1 VPFSSALESHRLF
14 ERVLRVRRNPVA
26 AYGFAIAAVAVAT
39 LARWALG
46 SEVGEDVPFLTYFPA
61 IVLTALVGG
70 LGPGM
75 LAIALAAAISWYLF
89 LPPLFNWRL
98 GEAGGLT
105 LLLFVAVTGLTVT
118 LVALLNAAVERVM
131 AQEQNERV
139 LIESSP
145 SGIVVVD
152 DEGTIRLINASTEK
166 LFGYERAELLG
177 RKVEVLVP
185 QLKADAHRALREAF
199 LRRPEARAMGAG
211 RDLSGRRR
219 DGSEFPVEI
228 ALNPVI
234 RNGRTGVLATVIDIS
249 ERRRAQ
255 ERQQLMI
262 RELHHRTHNLFA
274 VIQSIASRT
283 FVDGI
288 DLAGAKQVFNGRLQA
303 LARAHTM
310 LAEAA
315 WSGAP
320 LAELL
325 RQEFAGFA
333 EHLSISGCDIV
344 VNAAAAQQFA
354 LIIHELATNAMKY
367 GALSV
372 PGGRVTVQG
381 RIERRNGEA
390 TFSFRWQERGGPAV
404 LAPTRK
410 GFGSVILVD
419 AARQFGHT
427 VRLDYRPQGVN
438 YELQLLLS
446 AIAAPGSQPGEARL
460 AAAPSRPA

>member
-1 VPFSSALESHRLF
+1 MERSRWQSSEAAWSRWSGRADREHSVGEATSGRWPRGRILVIQAHNRRHRWPWGEPPVPFSSALESHRLF
-14 ERVLRVRRNPVA
+14 ERVLRVRRSPVA

-75 LAIALAAAISWYLF
+75 LAIALAAAISWYAF
-89 LPPLFNWRL
+89 LPPLFSWRL
-98 GEAGGLT
+98 GQAGGLT
-105 LLLFVAVTGLTVT
+105 LLLFVAVTCLTVT

-152 DEGTIRLINASTEK
+152 DEGTIRLVNASTEK

-177 RKVEVLVP
+177 RRVEVLVP

-255 ERQQLMI
+255 ERQQMMK
-262 RELHHRTHNLFA
+262 RELHPRPHNMHA
-274 VIQSIASRT
+274 WIQSIT
-283 FVDGI
+283 
-288 DLAGAKQVFNGRLQA
+288 
-303 LARAHTM
+303 
-310 LAEAA
+310 
-315 WSGAP
+315 
-320 LAELL
+320 
-325 RQEFAGFA
+325 
-333 EHLSISGCDIV
+333 
-344 VNAAAAQQFA
+344 
-354 LIIHELATNAMKY
+354 
-367 GALSV
+367 
-372 PGGRVTVQG
+372 
-381 RIERRNGEA
+381 
-390 TFSFRWQERGGPAV
+390 
-404 LAPTRK
+404 
-410 GFGSVILVD
+410 
-419 AARQFGHT
+419 
-427 VRLDYRPQGVN
+427 
-438 YELQLLLS
+438 
-446 AIAAPGSQPGEARL
+446 
-460 AAAPSRPA
+460 